1 MKNFQVRVSGK
12 QIEIGTSLPEHVQ
25 AKLQEILSKYFDRG
39 IKANVVF
46 SHDGPFYRADCV
58 IHLDSGVMLKAHGEG
73 ADIHRS
79 FAAALDHVEKQARRY
94 KRKLKNHH
102 DKARASE
109 GVGA

>member
-12 QIEIGTSLPEHVQ
+12 QIEIGASLPEHVQ
-25 AKLQEILSKYFDRG
+25 SKLQEILSKYFDRG
-39 IKANVVF
+39 AKANVIF

-79 FAAALDHVEKQARRY
+79 FAATLDHVEKQARRY
-94 KRKLKNHH
+94 KRKAKNHH
-102 DKARASE
+102 GKRDAAES
-109 GVGA
+109 VDA

>member
-1 MKNFQVRVSGK
+1 MKTFQVRVSGK
-12 QIEIGTSLPEHVQ
+12 QIEIGASLPEHVQ

-39 IKANVVF
+39 VKANVVF

-102 DKARASE
+102 DKPRTPQSVDA
-109 GVGA
+109 